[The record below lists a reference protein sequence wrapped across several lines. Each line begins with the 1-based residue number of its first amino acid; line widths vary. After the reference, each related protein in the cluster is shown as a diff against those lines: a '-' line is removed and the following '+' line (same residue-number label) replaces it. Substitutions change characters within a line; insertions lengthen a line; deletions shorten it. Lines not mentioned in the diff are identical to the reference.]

1 MSRNPAL
8 RIISLAVA
16 ALVLSACQSV
26 RVTTDANA
34 AASLSACKSFS
45 WLDPDV
51 TLQRSVNV
59 AFDNPVNDQRLRTA
73 VAQRLAAHGVQPV
86 VSGGKPDC
94 LVAHAIGSRH
104 SGSGRTG
111 PRWSVGVGTGWG
123 GYRSHTSGAVMVDSA
138 DYYDYREGRVS
149 VDIFRAGTPREPL
162 WHADA
167 DVDVTDLRGANA
179 EKRINDVVTA
189 IFAKYPK

>member
-1 MSRNPAL
+1 M
-8 RIISLAVA
+8 ISVAVA
-16 ALVLSACQSV
+16 AIALSACQTT

-34 AASLSACKSFS
+34 AASLSVCKSFS

-51 TLQRSVNV
+51 TAQRRANA

-73 VAQRLAAHGVQPV
+73 VAKHLAARGVQAV
-86 VSGGKPDC
+86 ASGGTPDC
-94 LVAHAIGSRH
+94 LVSHAIGSRH
-104 SGSGRTG
+104 SGNGRTG
-111 PRWSVGVGTGWG
+111 PRWTVGVGTGWG
-123 GYRSHTSGAVMVDSA
+123 GYRSRTSGAVMVDSA

-149 VDIFRAGTPREPL
+149 VDIFRAGTHEPL

-179 EKRINDVVTA
+179 EKRIDEVVTA
-189 IFAKYPK
+189 IFAKYPQ